1 MNIKIK
7 PVDFADLAAKF
18 PGKSLFIR
26 KFSRRICEEITQ
38 MDKLQVGAELTH
50 DGLKTAA
57 HGNPFMVGLLMVM
70 LSTEHGRTIRDAMKD
85 LDYDEEHRAIA
96 SEIIIRMGKAMADI
110 S

>member
-1 MNIKIK
+1 MRQ
-7 PVDFADLAAKF
+7 VDFSDLAAKF

-26 KFSRRICEEITQ
+26 KFSRRVCEEISQ
-38 MDKLQVGAELTH
+38 MKKLQVGAELTQ

-70 LSTEHGRTIRDAMKD
+70 LSTEHGRTIRGAMKD
-85 LDYDEEHRAIA
+85 LDYDEEQRAIA
-96 SEIIIRMGKAMADI
+96 GEIIIRMGKALADI